1 MVQSSM
7 GHEMIKM
14 DMIWI
19 AAASLLYPDISQLHL
34 VSRQNIEA
42 QVWRL
47 FSARFTPVMI
57 EQHLVS
63 WVDRQAD
70 KNQPNRGGSRNRYLF
85 KTLDG
90 VSPSKKGDFRLYKR
104 VDEGYDGWD
113 KTGRIRPDIDT
124 IPSEFRHLFEWFE
137 THYYLDR

>member
-1 MVQSSM
+1 
-7 GHEMIKM
+7 MIKM

-19 AAASLLYPDISQLHL
+19 AVASLLYPEISPLHL
-34 VSRQNIEA
+34 VSRKNIEA

-47 FSARFTPVMI
+47 FSTKITPVMI

-70 KNQPNRGGSRNRYLF
+70 NNQPNRGGSRNRYLF

-90 VSPSKKGDFRLYKR
+90 VSPSQKGDFRLYKR
-104 VDEGYDGWD
+104 VDERYDGRD
-113 KTGRIRPDIDT
+113 KTGRTHPDIDV
-124 IPSEFRHLFEWFE
+124 IPSEFRHLCEWFE
-137 THYYLDR
+137 THYYPDR